1 MLLHASVKSYYLIPN
16 DHHLSSQLQIKYHPW
31 SSLTDTKE
39 FCAEVKVITRT
50 EREPE
55 MNGLMESKDG
65 WTKGGREGGGRGGSS
80 FVSAAE
86 SLQIVKREETD

>member
-65 WTKGGREGGGRGGSS
+65 WTKGGKRGRRSS